1 MFVNSFNSAS
11 FFQKDSSNQN
21 KDYLLIPYLLTP
33 NKNIKIDS
41 NEEQLL
47 CFTESLIVALY
58 IYLGN
63 CYE

>member
-33 NKNIKIDS
+33 NKNIKIYS
-41 NEEQLL
+41 IEEQLI
-47 CFTESLIVALY
+47 CFTEIINRGFVY
-58 IYLGN
+58 IFGQLL
-63 CYE
+63 

>member
-41 NEEQLL
+41 NEEQLI
-47 CFTESLIVALY
+47 CFIEIINRGFVY
-58 IYLGN
+58 IFGQLL
-63 CYE
+63 

>member
-47 CFTESLIVALY
+47 CFTEIINCGFVY
-58 IYLGN
+58 IFGQLL
-63 CYE
+63 

>member
-1 MFVNSFNSAS
+1 MFVNSFDSAS

-41 NEEQLL
+41 NEEQLIW
-47 CFTESLIVALY
+47 FTEIINRGFVY
-58 IYLGN
+58 IFGQLL
-63 CYE
+63 

>member
-41 NEEQLL
+41 NEAQLI
-47 CFTESLIVALY
+47 CFTEIINCGFVY
-58 IYLGN
+58 IFGQLL
-63 CYE
+63 

>member
-41 NEEQLL
+41 NEVQLI
-47 CFTESLIVALY
+47 CFTEMINRGFVY
-58 IYLGN
+58 IFGQLL
-63 CYE
+63 

>member
-11 FFQKDSSNQN
+11 FFQKDTSNQN

-41 NEEQLL
+41 NEEQLI
-47 CFTESLIVALY
+47 CFTEIINRGFVYILSLIH
-58 IYLGN
+58 I
-63 CYE
+63 

>member
-11 FFQKDSSNQN
+11 FFQKDNSNQN

-47 CFTESLIVALY
+47 CFTEIISRGFVY
-58 IYLGN
+58 IFGQLL
-63 CYE
+63 

>member
-21 KDYLLIPYLLTP
+21 KDYLIIPYLLTP

-41 NEEQLL
+41 NEEQLI
-47 CFTESLIVALY
+47 CFSVIINRGFVY
-58 IYLGN
+58 IFGQLL
-63 CYE
+63 

>member
-21 KDYLLIPYLLTP
+21 KNYLLIPHLLIP

-41 NEEQLL
+41 NEEQLI
-47 CFTESLIVALY
+47 CFIEIINRGFVY
-58 IYLGN
+58 IFGQLL
-63 CYE
+63 

>member
-41 NEEQLL
+41 NEEQLI
-47 CFTESLIVALY
+47 CFTEIINCGFVY
-58 IYLGN
+58 IFWQLL
-63 CYE
+63 

>member
-21 KDYLLIPYLLTP
+21 KNYLLKPYLLTP

-41 NEEQLL
+41 NQEQLV
-47 CFTESLIVALY
+47 CFNEIINRGFVY
-58 IYLGN
+58 IFGQLL
-63 CYE
+63 

>member
-21 KDYLLIPYLLTP
+21 KDYLQIPYLLTP

-41 NEEQLL
+41 NEEQLI
-47 CFTESLIVALY
+47 CFTEI
-58 IYLGN
+58 INRGH
-63 CYE
+63 

>member
-1 MFVNSFNSAS
+1 MFVNSFDSAF
-11 FFQKDSSNQN
+11 FFQKDSSNQKKN
-21 KDYLLIPYLLTP
+21 YLRIPYLLIP

-41 NEEQLL
+41 NEEQLICL
-47 CFTESLIVALY
+47 LKSLIVALY

>member
-1 MFVNSFNSAS
+1 MFVNLFNSAS

-33 NKNIKIDS
+33 NKNIKIDR

-47 CFTESLIVALY
+47 CFTEIINRGFVY
-58 IYLGN
+58 IFGQFL
-63 CYE
+63 